1 MRWDKLEWAEKSW
14 DELRRSEKSW
24 DEVRWG
30 EKSWD
35 EVRWDEVRWGAKS
48 WDEVRWVR
56 GAEKREKMRTH
67 EMMRWAEKSWKAEK
81 GWEEL
86 RRGDG
91 GRWDEM
97 RWEDWDGYEE
107 ARGDQMSRWDDRSR
121 RCQMTECRKV
131 IFLFLQR
138 TRGFGHLLGTS
149 CLRAMRILKLARL
162 ACPGTTCSYV
172 SLDCWGHWTA
182 HKSAQ
187 DVLSFSAAIASC
199 QKRWKVPRG
208 RRGNAQGKGVL
219 GWSLEFGLGLNMD
232 LGYVLADASVLT
244 SFGASRCRLPLVGC
258 YVRNDECRT
267 VIV

>member
-1 MRWDKLEWAEKSW
+1 MSW
-14 DELRRSEKSW
+14 EDLRRAEM
-24 DEVRWG
+24 
-30 EKSWD
+30 
-35 EVRWDEVRWGAKS
+35 RWDEVRRAEMRWGEMRWGEVRRAEMRR
-48 WDEVRWVR
+48 DEVRWVR

>member
-1 MRWDKLEWAEKSW
+1 MSWEDLRRAEMRWE
-14 DELRRSEKSW
+14 ELRW
-24 DEVRWG
+24 GEVRWG
-30 EKSWD
+30 E
-35 EVRWDEVRWGAKS
+35 VRCEELRWG
-48 WDEVRWVR
+48 E
-56 GAEKREKMRTH
+56 
-67 EMMRWAEKSWKAEK
+67 MRWGE
-81 GWEEL
+81 WEEL
-86 RRGDG
+86 RREKRWERMRWWDELKRAEKLRRAEKSWEGAMGGDEM
-91 GRWDEM
+91 RWDEM

-244 SFGASRCRLPLVGC
+244 SFDASRCRLPLVGC